1 MRIDLHN
8 HTPLCNHASGT
19 PFEFAMRAKELGIDV
34 YGFACHAPMAFDEA
48 YRMKSEELPTYLEM
62 IHSLKESMQEEFN
75 IEILCGLE
83 VDFIK
88 GRKDLLASSV
98 LQADVDYLI
107 GSVHFLDTWGFDN
120 PEFIGEYQKRDMYQ
134 CWSLYLESL
143 REMAESRVF
152 QIVGHLDLLK
162 LFGYTMPQALETQ
175 LQQTLES
182 ILKAQMSIEI
192 NAAGLRKQIQE
203 IYPSKQIL
211 SKAFALGIPITF
223 GCDAHSLEQV
233 GVGYEQCLEAAM
245 EVGYTECVFYRK
257 KQQVVAMLDS

>member
-1 MRIDLHN
+1 
-8 HTPLCNHASGT
+8 
-19 PFEFAMRAKELGIDV
+19 
-34 YGFACHAPMAFDEA
+34 
-48 YRMKSEELPTYLEM
+48 MK
-62 IHSLKESMQEEFN
+62 
-75 IEILCGLE
+75 
-83 VDFIK
+83 
-88 GRKDLLASSV
+88 
-98 LQADVDYLI
+98 
-107 GSVHFLDTWGFDN
+107 
-120 PEFIGEYQKRDMYQ
+120 
-134 CWSLYLESL
+134 
-143 REMAESRVF
+143 
-152 QIVGHLDLLK
+152 
-162 LFGYTMPQALETQ
+162 Q

-257 KQQVVAMLDS
+257 KQQVVVMLDS